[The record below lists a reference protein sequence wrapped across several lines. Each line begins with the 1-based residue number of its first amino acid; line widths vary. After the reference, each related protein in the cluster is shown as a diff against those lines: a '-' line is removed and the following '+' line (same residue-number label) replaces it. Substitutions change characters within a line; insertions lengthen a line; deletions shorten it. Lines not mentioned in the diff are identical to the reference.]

1 MLTRLPGERPP
12 SAVRRNVSSITSAV
26 TLSRTTSAAVRHT
39 PLTATESPTAV
50 PARSGSAMVSRA
62 ESDRTSTSVTVA
74 RLSTMPVNIST
85 PLSVEDGVDPY
96 IRADPRHRGDVQP
109 HGLADRRHT
118 GRVEHR
124 GPGTQQRRR
133 VVADDAVHEP
143 VAHERP
149 GQRCAAL
156 QEQHHRV
163 ALEELGE
170 QRGQVESA
178 VAAR

>member
-85 PLSVEDGVDPY
+85 PLSMQDGVDSY
-96 IRADPRHRGDVQP
+96 IRADARHLGDVQP
-109 HGLADRRHT
+109 HGLADGRHAS
-118 GRVEHR
+118 GADHG
-124 GPGTQQRRR
+124 GPAPQRRR
-133 VVADDAVHEP
+133 PVVADGAADEP

-156 QEQHHRV
+156 
-163 ALEELGE
+163 
-170 QRGQVESA
+170 
-178 VAAR
+178 